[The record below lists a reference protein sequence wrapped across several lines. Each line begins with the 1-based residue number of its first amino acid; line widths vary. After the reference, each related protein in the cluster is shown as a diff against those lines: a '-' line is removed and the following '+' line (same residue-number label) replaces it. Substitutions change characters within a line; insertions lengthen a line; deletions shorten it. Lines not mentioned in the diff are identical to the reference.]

1 MFCALFL
8 IQFNL
13 PLIPSSS
20 FFLFLLHLI
29 FWIAFYLVPFVDP
42 KGIHSLGKIF
52 NPHFFFDI
60 HLLINHALFIF
71 LFYFNSNY
79 LIPQFLKRAKKIEY
93 GLIVFVILIFIL
105 LFSYLIFPFIRL
117 PNPPREVFRLP
128 NKETLRLNQT
138 FVLSIPL
145 LFVLMVS
152 VTYRLLMDKFI
163 QDKLNKERENEN
175 LKTELSFL
183 RSQISPHFIFNAL
196 NSSIILVRKKSDLAE
211 NSLLK
216 LASLLRYMLYESDD
230 DKVLVENEIQYIS
243 DYVDLQEIRFGST
256 VKIEKDIDVNELVEG
271 YVEPMLLIPYIE
283 NAFKH
288 GTSVLKNPEIKI
300 SIKEAD
306 GKLVL
311 VVVNKFVRKELTNDK
326 NHGIGL
332 VNVGRRLE
340 LLYPGKHVLKITN
353 ENEWYS
359 VYLSIDVR

>member
-1 MFCALFL
+1 M
-8 IQFNL
+8 
-13 PLIPSSS
+13 
-20 FFLFLLHLI
+20 I
-29 FWIAFYLVPFVDP
+29 FWSAFYLVPFVDP
-42 KGIHSLGKIF
+42 RGIHPIRKSL
-52 NPHFFFDI
+52 NPNSFFDL
-60 HLLINHALFIF
+60 HLLINHAFFIF

-93 GLIVFVILIFIL
+93 GMIVFVILTFIL
-105 LFSYLIFPFIRL
+105 LVSYFIFPSIKLPRPPIGAIRF
-117 PNPPREVFRLP
+117 PS
-128 NKETLRLNQT
+128 KETIRLNQT
-138 FVLSIPL
+138 FALSIPL
-145 LFVLMVS
+145 LFVLLVS
-152 VTYRLLMDKFI
+152 ITYRLLMDKFT

-256 VKIEKDIDVNELVEG
+256 VKIWKDIDVNELVEG

-288 GTSVLKNPEIKI
+288 GTSVLNNPEIKI
-300 SIKEAD
+300 SLKEVD
-306 GKLVL
+306 GKLLLEVA
-311 VVVNKFVRKELTNDK
+311 NKFVRKEKTNDK

-340 LLYPGKHVLKITN
+340 LLYPGKHELKIMS
-353 ENEWYS
+353 ENEWYY
-359 VYLSIDVR
+359 VYLSIDIL